1 MRSLFHA
8 RAYLERHPIVRA
20 ATVAVLATV
29 PALALLDRLDAAED
43 ARRDWGDTV
52 EVYRATADH
61 APGDPLRATRVE
73 LPVAAA
79 PEEAVSELAPDAR
92 ARQFL
97 SSGAVIEQSD
107 VTTVFGPAASATP
120 GSAVVAVAVADTG
133 PLSAGTAVD
142 VVAEGIVLAERAVV
156 TGVVE
161 GNVLVA
167 VERHLAPQ
175 VAAAAHS
182 GIATV
187 VFLP

>member
-1 MRSLFHA
+1 MPSLFHA
-8 RAYLERHPIVRA
+8 RAYLARHPVVRGA
-20 ATVAVLATV
+20 AVAVLATV
-29 PALALLDRLDAAED
+29 PALVVLARLDAAD
-43 ARRDWGDTV
+43 SARREWGDTV
-52 EVYRATADH
+52 EVYRATNDH
-61 APGDPLRATRVE
+61 APGDPLSARRVE

-79 PEEAVSELAPDAR
+79 PEAAVTELAPGAR

-97 SSGAVIEQSD
+97 GAGAVIERSD
-107 VTTVFGPAASATP
+107 VTTVRGPAATAGA
-120 GSAVVAVAVADTG
+120 GSAVVAVAVEGTG
-133 PLSAGTAVD
+133 AIDAGTEVD
-142 VVAEGIVLAERAVV
+142 VVAEGVVLAERAVV
-156 TGVVE
+156 TGVVD

>member
-1 MRSLFHA
+1 MRSLVHA
-8 RAYLERHPIVRA
+8 QAYLARHPIARA

-29 PALALLDRLDAAED
+29 PALAVLDRLDAADD
-43 ARRDWGDTV
+43 ARRHWGETV

-61 APGDPLRATRVE
+61 APGDPLSATRVE

-79 PEEAVSELAPDAR
+79 PEEAVTELARGAR

-97 SSGAVIEQSD
+97 GSGAVIERSD
-107 VTTVFGPAASATP
+107 VTTVRGPAAGAMP
-120 GSAVVAVAVADTG
+120 GSAVVAVAVADSG
-133 PLSAGTAVD
+133 PLSAGIAVD

-156 TGVVE
+156 TGVVD

-182 GIATV
+182 GVATV